1 MQRTQILQLNH
12 AISQL
17 EHAFVTDANS
27 PRSFFFLDF
36 DQKLTLF
43 RVGSVGSDVVVV
55 VVVFVV
61 GSIDPQ
67 QRGNDGQKDERE
79 TK

>member
-1 MQRTQILQLNH
+1 MPYHNWNMLLYLTQILLK
-12 AISQL
+12 
-17 EHAFVTDANS
+17 
-27 PRSFFFLDF
+27 FFSFLDF